1 MHLQNILIASGR
13 RWERGKGAKKKL
25 FLKSE
30 KTGQLLQIPRYLTG
44 TNLTI

>member
-1 MHLQNILIASGR
+1 MEGR
-13 RWERGKGAKKKL
+13 GRGGKKKL

-44 TNLTI
+44 YSGRAY